1 MGWLFKWGA
10 VHRTA
15 SLCIQALEHFMINR
29 TKAIEKASLVGVF
42 GNAAL
47 AVLKIVLGV
56 FSGSLALIGAGI
68 DTATDIITSLIT
80 LFAARLAAKPPDR
93 EHPYGHGRAETI
105 ATKLLSFIIFF
116 AGAQLALTTGKS
128 FFSGTSAVL
137 PDSIA
142 LYATAISIIGKTALF
157 FYKRA
162 VAMKVDSLMLMADAK
177 NMLGD
182 IFLSVSVF
190 IGLGA
195 TLLVGVA
202 VVDRIM
208 AAVVSLWIMR
218 TAFSIFLEST
228 EELMEGTPD
237 ENVYREIFQAVSDTP
252 GAGHPHRTRVRKL
265 NGLKVID
272 LDIEVDGQLS
282 VVQGHRIAMAVENA
296 IKEKVEKVYD
306 IIVHIEP
313 KGNWESAERYGLSEK
328 QLNDPNESGTK

>member
-1 MGWLFKWGA
+1 M
-10 VHRTA
+10 
-15 SLCIQALEHFMINR
+15 NDR
-29 TKAIEKASLVGVF
+29 TKAIEKASIVGVF

-93 EHPYGHGRAETI
+93 DHPYGHGRAETI

-116 AGAQLALTTGKS
+116 AGAQLALTTVDS
-128 FFSGTSAVL
+128 FLSGVTAVM
-137 PDSIA
+137 PDSVA
-142 LYATAISIIGKTALF
+142 LYATAISVAGKTGLF
-157 FYKRA
+157 LYKRA
-162 VAMKVDSLMLMADAK
+162 VALRVDSTMLMADAK

-182 IFLSVSVF
+182 IFLSGSVF
-190 IGLGA
+190 LGLVISILSGFA
-195 TLLVGVA
+195 MA
-202 VVDRIM
+202 DKIM
-208 AAVVSLWIMR
+208 AAIVSLWIMR

-237 ENVYREIFQAVSDTP
+237 ESIYREIFQAVSDTP

-272 LDIEVDGQLS
+272 LDIEVDGNLS
-282 VVQGHRIAMAVENA
+282 VVKGHEIAMAVENS
-296 IKEKVEKVYD
+296 IKTNIDKVYD

-313 KGNWESAERYGLSEK
+313 KGNWESSERYGLSEQ
-328 QLNDPNESGTK
+328 QLNDPEEPGKK